1 MKAAFCGHSSG
12 RRPVLLS
19 HFHFSHPITN
29 HSLFMHA
36 FYTKGQ
42 PFRWARLL
50 SLLLLLLPL
59 AGRAQVVI
67 S

>member
-1 MKAAFCGHSSG
+1 
-12 RRPVLLS
+12 
-19 HFHFSHPITN
+19 
-29 HSLFMHA
+29 MHA